1 VQTFSDFEVV
11 ESPSRRWKRVDTAA
25 KISGIPR
32 SRLFEMI
39 KEGQIRPATIR
50 HKGKR
55 RGIRMIDM
63 ISLDVL
69 LQRDSKLW
77 PGAKS
82 TKAN

>member
-1 VQTFSDFEVV
+1 VQTLSDFEVV
-11 ESPSRRWKRVDTAA
+11 ESPSRRWKRINTAA

-39 KEGQIRPATIR
+39 KEGQIRSATIR

-55 RGIRMIDM
+55 LGIRMIDVT
-63 ISLDVL
+63 SLDAFL
-69 LQRDSKLW
+69 ERDSKLW

>member
-1 VQTFSDFEVV
+1 VKTLSDFEVV
-11 ESPSRRWKRVDTAA
+11 ESPSRRWKRINTAA

-39 KEGQIRPATIR
+39 KEGQIRSATIR

-63 ISLDVL
+63 TSLDAFL
-69 LQRDSKLW
+69 ERDSKLW
-77 PGAKS
+77 AGPKS